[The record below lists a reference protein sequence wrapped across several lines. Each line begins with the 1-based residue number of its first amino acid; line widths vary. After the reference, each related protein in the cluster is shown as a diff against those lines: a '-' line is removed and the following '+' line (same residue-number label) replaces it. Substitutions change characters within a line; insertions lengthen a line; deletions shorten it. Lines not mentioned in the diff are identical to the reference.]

1 MKDDSNLYENNMKPF
16 GTLAEVTRLM
26 GIGVEWPPWF
36 YKGASMSR
44 KVITPEVGALISE
57 LRHEVDGWGD
67 PKWSYKEIA
76 DKLGLSETT
85 VWRAANRSGSYKVK
99 NRVLEEKQIEK
110 RWDALEEDR
119 LRVLEKPTAP
129 SVARAAAESLE
140 RLLALQEKEKF
151 LAPSPEL
158 EKKLERYGVRRKA
171 PLSPMEGG
179 EYPGDGGGDD
189 QPPSGLSRLVREA
202 DEAKKLAEGGV

>member
-85 VWRAANRSGSYKVK
+85 VWRAANR
-99 NRVLEEKQIEK
+99 
-110 RWDALEEDR
+110 
-119 LRVLEKPTAP
+119 
-129 SVARAAAESLE
+129 
-140 RLLALQEKEKF
+140 
-151 LAPSPEL
+151 
-158 EKKLERYGVRRKA
+158 
-171 PLSPMEGG
+171 
-179 EYPGDGGGDD
+179 
-189 QPPSGLSRLVREA
+189 
-202 DEAKKLAEGGV
+202 